1 MVAPQDEPSH
11 RAWVHGA
18 PPFPSTLSLV
28 DLVAPLPASLGPKE
42 LLVEVYAASLN
53 PVDIQ
58 LRNLA
63 IFRLPAL
70 AGPHGL
76 GCDFAGTVVGR
87 GKDASDFEVGA
98 DVMGVTANPLAGPS
112 GGTLSQLCVID
123 LSRSTVVPKPAHLSW
138 IQAAALP
145 LVFLTARTVLSP
157 PYLVLPPPPPPPSG
171 ITASQTTR
179 TAPTPTIVVLG
190 GASAVGQHVVQLASK
205 RMGLRVV
212 ATCSA
217 RSTDLVR
224 SLGALETVDYAADD
238 VAERLAALR
247 PTEGEGGYLAI
258 IDCVGGSSLLPSV
271 PRLLSPRTR
280 ALPAGGSYTTIVG
293 DKTSRAALGGSF
305 LYLLGWAMLWRMLRG
320 WMGFG
325 YRYNCINFKNDAS
338 WLAEV
343 DDLTKDDGWTVS
355 VDGEYGFED
364 VAEAFARVIEG
375 KARGKVVIRVREP

>member
-1 MVAPQDEPSH
+1 MPELQDEPSH
-11 RAWVHGA
+11 RAWVHAA

-28 DLVAPLPASLGPKE
+28 ELSAPAPASLGPHE
-42 LLVEVYAASLN
+42 LLVQVHAASLN
-53 PVDIQ
+53 PFDAQ

-70 AGPHGL
+70 AGPHGI
-76 GCDFAGTVVGR
+76 GCDFAGTVLGR
-87 GKDASDFEVGA
+87 GKDATEFEIGA
-98 DVMGVTANPLAGPS
+98 EVMGVTVNPLAGPN
-112 GGTLSQLCVID
+112 GGTLSELCIID

-138 IQAAALP
+138 TQAAALP

-157 PYLVLPPPPPPPSG
+157 PYLVLPPPPPPSDES
-171 ITASQTTR
+171 ASLKSR
-179 TAPTPTIVVLG
+179 TAPQPTIVVLG

-217 RSTDLVR
+217 HSADLVR
-224 SLGALETVDYAADD
+224 SLGAHDTVDYEADD

-305 LYLLGWAMLWRMLRG
+305 LYWTCWAMLFRMLRG
-320 WMGFG
+320 WMGFR

-338 WLAEV
+338 WLGEV
-343 DDLTKDDGWTVS
+343 ADLTKDGDDYAVS
-355 VDGEYGFED
+355 IDSEHAFED
-364 VAEAFARVIEG
+364 VAEAFSRVIEG
-375 KARGKVVIRVREP
+375 KARGKVVVRVKGP